1 MHVDDAAQTG
11 KRGACHPP
19 HHGNAMLEN
28 GADIRY
34 IQAMLGHADLK
45 TMQIYTQVSIR
56 HLKQIHSAT
65 HPAQSSKNDGD
76 AKPDEAG
83 REELLNALAA
93 QQDEDEE

>member
-1 MHVDDAAQTG
+1 
-11 KRGACHPP
+11 
-19 HHGNAMLEN
+19 MLEN

-45 TMQIYTQVSIR
+45 TRQIYTQVSIR

-65 HPAQSSKNDGD
+65 HPAQLPKKDGD
-76 AKPDEAG
+76 AKSDEAA

-93 QQDEDEE
+93 EQDEDEEQAP